1 MRAGRT
7 GLISFACGLVGV
19 GLGVVVTVMLVTNQ
33 WAIANWLPSLTQ
45 ASNHATPTTAQ
56 IVEHVIEARSRV
68 AQARRFMSVV
78 DGSNSNERQRQV
90 GALRGAGD
98 AMNRATA
105 AIVTVAEIEGG
116 GWWHSSNAC
125 YIAADLFHHAADL
138 VADRASWRPTLTRNI
153 LGAEPKWVR
162 TYASARS
169 GESLSGFRELLTA
182 AMSECAPPAA

>member
-1 MRAGRT
+1 MSARRT

-45 ASNHATPTTAQ
+45 ARDHATPTNDQ
-56 IVEHVIEARSRV
+56 IVEYVIEARSRV
-68 AQARRFMSVV
+68 AQARRSMSVA
-78 DGSNSNERQRQV
+78 DGSNSNERLRQV

-105 AIVTVAEIEGG
+105 AIVAVAEIEGG

-138 VADRASWRPTLTRNI
+138 VADGASWMPTSTLNLPGR
-153 LGAEPKWVR
+153 EPRWVT
-162 TYASARS
+162 TYVPARS
-169 GESLSGFRELLTA
+169 GQSVAGFRERITA
-182 AMSECAPPAA
+182 ALAECAPPAA